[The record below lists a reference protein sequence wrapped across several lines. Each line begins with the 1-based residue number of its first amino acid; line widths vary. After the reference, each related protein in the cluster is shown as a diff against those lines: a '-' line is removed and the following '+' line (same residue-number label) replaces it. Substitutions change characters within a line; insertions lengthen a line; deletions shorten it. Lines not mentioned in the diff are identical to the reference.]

1 MATHHL
7 HLPHVHVPYPHVGQP
22 QDEAHL
28 EGTKPSRLGGIAL
41 GAGAIFAL
49 GAWLTSLVVL
59 LNLGPVS
66 PGISTG
72 EVAAWT
78 AVAIAAAIS
87 LFVMGIWKA
96 NRA

>member
-1 MATHHL
+1 MATHHI
-7 HLPHVHVPYPHVGQP
+7 HVPHVHVPYPHVGQA
-22 QDEAHL
+22 QDEAHV

-41 GAGAIFAL
+41 GAGVLVAL
-49 GAWLTSLVVL
+49 AAWGTALVVL
-59 LNLGPVS
+59 LNLGPVE

-72 EVAAWT
+72 EIAVWT
-78 AVAIAAAIS
+78 AVAIASAIS